1 MKLICITPQ
10 EGKHSL
16 IYLKP
21 DTALLRNNEAFYLPD
36 FSEQLTG
43 RLALVIK
50 IKKMGKK
57 VAERFSHRYYDEI
70 TVGLNIEALDI
81 IERNK
86 KEQLPWDEAVSFDY
100 SAPIG
105 PFIPKSTPFSLTLQ
119 CNRVQIQ
126 EINTSMINID
136 QLIAEASSKFT
147 LKIGDFIYITL
158 PTEGQKLEIGQELTA
173 SLNGEELLKCSI
185 K

>member
-10 EGKHSL
+10 EDKSSL

-21 DTALLRNNEAFYLPD
+21 DTALLRNNDALYLPE
-36 FSEQLTG
+36 FSEQLYG

-50 IKKMGKK
+50 MKKMGKK
-57 VAERFSHRYYDEI
+57 IAERFAHRYYEEVS
-70 TVGLNIEALDI
+70 VGLNIEALDI
-81 IERNK
+81 IARNK
-86 KEQLPWDEAVSFDY
+86 EEQLPWDEAVSFDY

-105 PFIPKSTPFSLTLQ
+105 QFIDKKEEVNITLS
-119 CNRVQIQ
+119 CDNETI
-126 EINTSMINID
+126 EHWDSSSINID
-136 QLIAEASSKFT
+136 KMIAEASQKFT

-158 PTEGQKLEIGQELTA
+158 PNQGLKLEIGQELSA
-173 SLNGEELLKCSI
+173 QLNEDELLRFSI